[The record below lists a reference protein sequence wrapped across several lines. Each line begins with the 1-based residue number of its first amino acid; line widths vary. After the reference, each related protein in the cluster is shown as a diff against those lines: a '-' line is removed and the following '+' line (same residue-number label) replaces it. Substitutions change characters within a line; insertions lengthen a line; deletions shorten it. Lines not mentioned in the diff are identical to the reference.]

1 MSITIDEA
9 ISRIPVQPGRPYRT
23 RVNGQ
28 DIEVRVAPVDADSEE
43 TPSEEIWLTEPPSAT
58 SIVLTIYRGEPDLP
72 APIHITED
80 DLAPE

>member
-28 DIEVRVAPVDADSEE
+28 DIEVRVAPTDSDSEE
-43 TPSEEIWLTEPPSAT
+43 TPVEEFWLTEPPAEK
-58 SIVLTIYRGEPDLP
+58 SIVLTLRRVEPDLP
-72 APIHITED
+72 AQIHVTES

>member
-28 DIEVRVAPVDADSEE
+28 DIEVRVVPAEIDSEE
-43 TPSEEIWLTEPPSAT
+43 TPVDQIWLTEPPAAK
-58 SIVLTIYRGEPDLP
+58 SIVLTLKRGEPDLP
-72 APIHITED
+72 APIRIDES